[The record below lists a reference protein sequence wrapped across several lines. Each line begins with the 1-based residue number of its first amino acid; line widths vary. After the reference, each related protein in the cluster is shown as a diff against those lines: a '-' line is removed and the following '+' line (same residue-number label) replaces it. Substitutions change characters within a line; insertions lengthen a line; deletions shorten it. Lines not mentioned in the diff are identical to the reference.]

1 MKTILVPID
10 PGSAATSAIA
20 VACQLARRCDA
31 RIDGIALRPPYADV
45 IAPDPIVAVTLPH
58 ADWDEPAYQRKT
70 RAVFDAGI
78 AAGAASAGT
87 APRAQWRPGR
97 AIDDEGLGALCRV
110 YDISVIARP
119 GRGASRMS
127 ALESAL
133 FEGGRPVLMAQPK
146 PLATFGDTVLIHWN
160 CSEETARAIALSLPL
175 LNKAKRVHLLTV
187 TGSTTAGPPA
197 RDSLGY
203 FEAHGIAATESTVD
217 PKGLGPG
224 EAILAEAKA
233 MGADLLIKGAYTQ
246 SRLRQMI
253 FGGATSSVLAKAE
266 LPVLLAH

>member
-1 MKTILVPID
+1 VKSILVPID
-10 PGSAATSAIA
+10 LGGAMPSVMT
-20 VACQLARRCDA
+20 VAGQLAGRTGGRL
-31 RIDGIALRPPYADV
+31 DGTPLRPPFADV

-58 ADWDEPAYQRKT
+58 ADWDEAGYQRKT
-70 RAVFDAGI
+70 RALFDTAL
-78 AAGAASAGT
+78 AATGASG
-87 APRAQWRPGR
+87 PRAHWRPGR
-97 AIDDEGLGALCRV
+97 AVDDEGLGALCRI

-127 ALESAL
+127 TLESAL
-133 FEGGRPVLMAQPK
+133 FEGGRPVLMAPPK

-160 CSEETARAIALSLPL
+160 CSEETARAIALALPL
-175 LNKAKRVHLLTV
+175 LTKAKRVHLLTV
-187 TGSTTAGPPA
+187 TGSTTAGPAA
-197 RDSLGY
+197 RDSLAY
-203 FEAHGIAATESTVD
+203 FEAHGIAATEATVD
-217 PKGLGPG
+217 PKSLGPG

-253 FGGATSSVLAKAE
+253 FGGATASVLAKAE